1 MDMQATIEYNLDK
14 KLEELTFLDKK
25 YENLK
30 NRMFSLQKEMSE
42 TDTKRLKLQQEIHK
56 SYLATALK

>member
-1 MDMQATIEYNLDK
+1 MQAAIEYDLDK

-42 TDTKRLKLQQEIHK
+42 TDTKRVTLQQEIHK
-56 SYLATALK
+56 FYLATAL

>member
-1 MDMQATIEYNLDK
+1 MQATIEHDLDK
-14 KLEELTFLDKK
+14 KLGELTFLDKK

-30 NRMFSLQKEMSE
+30 NRMFSLQREMSE

-56 SYLATALK
+56 SYLANALK